1 MCTRRAIL
9 DVLQSHTK
17 LVSEFLPANV
27 HEREGTISPVEF
39 LSRFVA
45 QSLPLVIRRD
55 ADVASWPALAGGAL
69 WRDQA
74 YLNEALRD
82 ARVTVALTPDGL
94 ADAPASDSG
103 AFMLPAESTM
113 PYPDF
118 IEMLR
123 KQDPVVYLQKQNNSF
138 VEEFA
143 ALAADI
149 GRIPW
154 ADTAFGAANID
165 AINFWQGAWP
175 TKTSWHRDP
184 YENIYVVVR
193 GTLRLPH
200 VTTSPRSESLRAAL
214 TRVRPG
220 PTPPGTKRVRLLP
233 MTDAYRMRIGLYSQ
247 SKWEYENGA
256 FTSRQIE
263 GEPVPWSSLAPCTCE
278 AGSRCPSCLHLAD
291 HPPKEVILKAGDVL
305 YIPAWVYHEVSHDRP
320 DDDRPDDDAS
330 CIAINMWYEAQYGQH
345 GFATIQTFDRLSHLV
360 NTS

>member
-1 MCTRRAIL
+1 MRGSPSRSPLTVSLTRRRPTAGR
-9 DVLQSHTK
+9 SCCPRNPPCRT
-17 LVSEFLPANV
+17 
-27 HEREGTISPVEF
+27 RIS
-39 LSRFVA
+39 SRCSGNRTPWSIFRNRTTHSSKNLLR
-45 QSLPLVIRRD
+45 SLPTS
-55 ADVASWPALAGGAL
+55 ADSVGGHRLWCRQHRCHQLLAGC
-69 WRDQA
+69 
-74 YLNEALRD
+74 
-82 ARVTVALTPDGL
+82 VANQNQL
-94 ADAPASDSG
+94 AS
-103 AFMLPAESTM
+103 
-113 PYPDF
+113 
-118 IEMLR
+118 
-123 KQDPVVYLQKQNNSF
+123 
-138 VEEFA
+138 
-143 ALAADI
+143 
-149 GRIPW
+149 
-154 ADTAFGAANID
+154 
-165 AINFWQGAWP
+165 
-175 TKTSWHRDP
+175 DP

-278 AGSRCPSCLHLAD
+278 AGSRCPSCLHLGG
-291 HPPKEVILKAGDVL
+291 HPPPKEVLLHAGDVL

-345 GFATIQTFDRLSHLV
+345 GFCHDTDLRSQLAQLCTPST
-360 NTS
+360 NT